1 MSEYYHVILETNEKN
16 KKGHSEYVHWF
27 DCQDLSELD
36 EDIITPYVQKEQ
48 LYIDGHYVEFNNIRS
63 LTIKK
68 SQQPIQS
75 LVDAVNARMIP
86 GVFFVANRVGVVKG
100 EKGFENVTK
109 QLVKEKK
116 KQIAAVVVPEKTE
129 IKNTTSSSNKVF
141 IVHGHDNEAKLDM
154 ARFLEKSGIDA
165 IVLHEQVNSSMTIIE
180 KIEVNSDIGF
190 AVVLYTPCDVG
201 AMNSKEA
208 ELQARARQNVVFE
221 HGYFIGFLGRAKVSA
236 FVKGDIEKP
245 NDISGVV
252 YTDLDAAG
260 AWKMT
265 LLKELKEAGYKVNAN
280 SLI

>member
-1 MSEYYHVILETNEKN
+1 VSEYYHVILETNEKN

-36 EDIITPYVQKEQ
+36 EDIIIPYVQKEQ

-165 IVLHEQVNSSMTIIE
+165 IVLHKYLTKTS
-180 KIEVNSDIGF
+180 KIAQLFKPENH
-190 AVVLYTPCDVG
+190 T
-201 AMNSKEA
+201 M
-208 ELQARARQNVVFE
+208 FE
-221 HGYFIGFLGRAKVSA
+221 
-236 FVKGDIEKP
+236 
-245 NDISGVV
+245 
-252 YTDLDAAG
+252 
-260 AWKMT
+260 W
-265 LLKELKEAGYKVNAN
+265 
-280 SLI
+280 